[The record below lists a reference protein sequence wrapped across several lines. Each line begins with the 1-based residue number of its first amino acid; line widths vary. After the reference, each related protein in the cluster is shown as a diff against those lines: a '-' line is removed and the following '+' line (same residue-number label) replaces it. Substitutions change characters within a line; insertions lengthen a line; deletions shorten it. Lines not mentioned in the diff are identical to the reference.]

1 MSGNNHSH
9 RTEMLA
15 CVRFGRLLTFYGGH
29 LCAHHQDA
37 CLCTIL
43 STVTYTHRRGGGL
56 QSDFLRSRPQG
67 LQITWA
73 HSRSA
78 QLWHTKVCHAHPHC
92 TGTRA
97 PICSEQLDTWSL
109 QRAKWH
115 PRKEGA
121 GRERAGFTQPSGE
134 DSTQVIKY
142 HF

>member
-1 MSGNNHSH
+1 
-9 RTEMLA
+9 MLA

-56 QSDFLRSRPQG
+56 QSDFLRSQPQG

-78 QLWHTKVCHAHPHC
+78 QLWHTKVCHAHPTLHWDPSPHLL
-92 TGTRA
+92 RA
-97 PICSEQLDTWSL
+97 AGHLEP
-109 QRAKWH
+109 A
-115 PRKEGA
+115 EG
-121 GRERAGFTQPSGE
+121 
-134 DSTQVIKY
+134 
-142 HF
+142 